1 RKGVYRALHKL
12 ALGGDLPFADRSFAA
27 VLSAGVFTTGHVGA
41 EALDALIR
49 ITRPGGVLVITVK
62 DTVWQGGFAAAV
74 ESLEASGRAALIEQ
88 TQPYVSM
95 PGEAGTSPGRAV
107 VLRVTP

>member
-1 RKGVYRALHKL
+1 M
-12 ALGGDLPFADRSFAA
+12 
-27 VLSAGVFTTGHVGA
+27 
-41 EALDALIR
+41 
-49 ITRPGGVLVITVK
+49 ITVK